1 MLISSC
7 QSTYKKDPKEDL
19 KNHRL
24 VSLTLVPGEVIL
36 IIKEDHLQCNHAAC
50 VGHPG
55 DQARPAHHHE
65 RWVLLDQPDLLGPSV
80 LPSGRGKGCGCSLL
94 RL

>member
-7 QSTYKKDPKEDL
+7 QSTYKKDQKEDL

-36 IIKEDHLQCNHAAC
+36 IIKEDHLQCNHAA
-50 VGHPG
+50 
-55 DQARPAHHHE
+55 
-65 RWVLLDQPDLLGPSV
+65 
-80 LPSGRGKGCGCSLL
+80 
-94 RL
+94 